1 MVARHLLLAN
11 GPIIHPNALVRQ
23 AKAEGATGDRSLLQ
37 GARGGLK
44 WRIASPLGI
53 PSYVPHLA
61 LHPGDPAA
69 RRLSNI
75 FMTLAWY
82 GHLNFKTAPLAT
94 VVMVSWAIAFV
105 EYWLAGPGQPHRPR
119 GLFGRPLKAMQEVIT
134 LRSSR
139 FSSVVYLKEAL
150 TWNHLAGF
158 ALIAAGAALVF
169 RG

>member
-1 MVARHLLLAN
+1 MSLTSPYILAILLLV
-11 GPIIHPNALVRQ
+11 G
-23 AKAEGATGDRSLLQ
+23 
-37 GARGGLK
+37 
-44 WRIASPLGI
+44 
-53 PSYVPHLA
+53 
-61 LHPGDPAA
+61 
-69 RRLSNI
+69 SNI

-105 EYWLAGPGQPHRPR
+105 EYWLAVPANRIGHEVYSAAQ
-119 GLFGRPLKAMQEVIT
+119 LKTMQEVIT
-134 LRSSR
+134 LSV
-139 FSSVVYLKEAL
+139 FAVFSVVYLKEAL